1 MSRNPQTL
9 DLLEFTAI
17 KGSQEMLMAITRAE
31 RVFSRWLDVSNLNGP
46 LSVLS
51 ELCASV
57 HQHRRTCSDA

>member
-9 DLLEFTAI
+9 DLLELTAI

-31 RVFSRWLDVSNLNGP
+31 RVFSRGLGVSDLNGP

-51 ELCASV
+51 ELYASV
-57 HQHRRTCSDA
+57 HQRRRTCSDA